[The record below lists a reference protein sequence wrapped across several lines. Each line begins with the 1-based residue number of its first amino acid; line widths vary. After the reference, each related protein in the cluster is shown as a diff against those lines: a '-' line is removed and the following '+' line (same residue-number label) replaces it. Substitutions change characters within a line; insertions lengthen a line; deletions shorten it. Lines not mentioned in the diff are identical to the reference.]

1 MSKKRT
7 EAVRAYAGEGTVAV
21 ANGTPTKPLTM
32 LETIHSTVTPG
43 MKTMINSTKDLVA
56 LNKGNLEAFAKSGQI
71 WADGVQDL
79 TKQAAATARASF
91 EEFVATFK
99 VLGTVTSV
107 KDAIE
112 LQSNLARTTIGKA
125 VAETTRITDASIKLS
140 EQALAPITARVTVAV
155 ETFGKAA

>member
-21 ANGTPTKPLTM
+21 ANGTPTKPL

-43 MKTMINSTKDLVA
+43 MKTMINSTKDIVA

-71 WADGVQDL
+71 WAAGVQDL